1 MIGLSTYGLTNM
13 TFKIVFKDL
22 SFKKKLIVI
31 KLEIKGNSRF
41 QTKEGKKKKDL
52 IFMIKQDMK
61 MHAAEGR

>member
-13 TFKIVFKDL
+13 TFNCFQRF

-41 QTKEGKKKKDL
+41 QTKEGKKKKRPNFYD
-52 IFMIKQDMK
+52 QTRYED
-61 MHAAEGR
+61 ACS